1 MPFIRVKSPTT
12 GHEFDVTPNRV
23 DDHPEWVLVDA
34 EPVDEARP
42 PKYGKPAK
50 VKTVEPSTEQA
61 PALPTEAPR
70 FTQRSAPSG
79 D

>member
-23 DDHPEWVLVDA
+23 DDHPEWIVVDA

-42 PKYGKPAK
+42 PKHGKPAK
-50 VKTVEPSTEQA
+50 VKTVEEPTE
-61 PALPTEAPR
+61 PTTEPTTEAPR